1 MLNNSIS
8 IMNDELPENPRR
20 TFVLN
25 NPRIMGMLMVLAG
38 VFLGKATIC
47 RPICDAHAGV
57 AMVSDIYKGSSLA
70 VIFLLF
76 GSVYLFGGRKVV
88 EMLWPPSGDGLKM
101 KCIMG
106 AVGLLIIL
114 GVPALMRLYLSS
126 FSRVQVLLHTS
137 TPTR

>member
-1 MLNNSIS
+1 VLLILNNSIS

-25 NPRIMGMLMVLAG
+25 NPRIIGMLMVLAG
-38 VFLGKATIC
+38 VFLGKATIG
-47 RPICDAHAGV
+47 RPICDAHAGI
-57 AMVSDIYKGSSLA
+57 AMVSDIYKSSSLA

-76 GSVYLFGGRKVV
+76 GGVYLFGGKKIV
-88 EMLWPPSGDGLKM
+88 EMLWPPSGKGLKT

-114 GVPALMRLYLSS
+114 AVPAFMRLYLSS
-126 FSRVQVLLHTS
+126 FSRV
-137 TPTR
+137 P